1 MASVGQ
7 ELNNVSLEYWEEG
20 ASIIP
25 KQTLVNTEDL
35 CNTVY
40 KDWYTNLKDNQ
51 IKTIPNHDFYI
62 FKDLCYDNSK
72 VSKRTKINS
81 NTRHKQPCTN
91 NCFNGSTGKC
101 KSVSSYMY
109 MSTELNSLLSLTS

>member
-51 IKTIPNHDFYI
+51 IKTIPNHDFDI
-62 FKDLCYDNSK
+62 FKDLCYDSK

-81 NTRHKQPCTN
+81 NTRH
-91 NCFNGSTGKC
+91 TGKL
-101 KSVSSYMY
+101 KSVSSYIYMY